1 MPQVAKDGKGL
12 VTQGA
17 LLGFVQSACRL
28 NAIETSEG
36 NVQLSYFGLQGRM
49 RQTIYDATADS
60 NNASFEQWIPDA
72 QRTCLNFS
80 NAQSKVVLNQAL
92 YLPSDWSFEAWFVS
106 PLPEAGEWNTLC
118 RGQQKDHHIMV
129 QKP

>member
-17 LLGFVQSACRL
+17 FIGFVQSGSRL

-36 NVQLSYFGLQGRM
+36 NVQLSYFDSQGRM
-49 RQTIYDATADS
+49 RQTNYDATADS
-60 NNASFEQWIPDA
+60 ANASFEQWIADA

-92 YLPSDWSFEAWFVS
+92 YLPSDWSFEVWFVS

-118 RGQQKDHHIMV
+118 RG
-129 QKP
+129 